1 MNLNVSQLK
10 NRIFTE
16 VGDLSDLHSLIMINI
31 KKNGRKIKYNLTL
44 QEKKDKL
51 IKDIIED
58 HIEHFGNKI
67 SKRINYFIEYNTYK
81 DFTYKQL
88 QKMYDTE
95 NYDIINERQSL
106 SFNYN
111 HIN

>member
-1 MNLNVSQLK
+1 MTFNVSQLR
-10 NRIFTE
+10 NQIFTD
-16 VGDLSDLHSLIMINI
+16 VGSISDLHTLVMTNI

-58 HIEHFGNKI
+58 QIEHFGAKI
-67 SKRINYFIEYNTYK
+67 SKRINYFVEYNTYK

-95 NYDIINERQSL
+95 NYDMVCEQHA
-106 SFNYN
+106 F
-111 HIN
+111 H